1 MRFPFRFA
9 TRFAFAAVSLAV
21 ASTAAHASDTKYFN
35 TVSGTWAGAG
45 TIVNGPYKNTRFTC
59 RLAGTNEA
67 ATSMKLSGKCRVGL
81 FSQPI
86 EATVSKR
93 GKGFQGAFLDGA
105 EGKGLDIT
113 SGKRRGGKMLL
124 RIKRKA
130 LTGTMVANLKNAN
143 LLNITIL
150 VDVKGKQV
158 PFIGLTMNREG
169 APKRASFDL
178 N

>member
-1 MRFPFRFA
+1 MRFLPRFV
-9 TRFAFAAVSLAV
+9 FAALSLAL
-21 ASTAAHASDTKYFN
+21 SGTAANASDAQYFN
-35 TVSGTWAGAG
+35 TVSGTWSGAG
-45 TIVNGPYKNTRFTC
+45 TIGNGPYKNTRFTC
-59 RLAGTNEA
+59 RLAGTNKA
-67 ATSMKLSGKCRVGL
+67 SASMKLSGKCRVGL

-86 EATVSKR
+86 EATISKR
-93 GKGFQGAFLDGA
+93 GKGYRGAFLDGA
-105 EGKGLDIT
+105 KGKGLDIT

-169 APKRASFDL
+169 APKRAAFSL